1 MEFLAPTSTCTCWA
15 MQVHGYLVYVIH
27 VVHNLLSRT
36 TSTNLFSQTPDW
48 IGHRCKQT
56 MQYLYCSQW
65 VTTDQK
71 LTSNYDSAIRQHCL
85 FSLFLETRLI
95 FSSFFFLI
103 NVPAPKSKH
112 NGWTELDCVG
122 LLPHNGK
129 CAGWI
134 YQLLPIGLNPIVS
147 TWEHVIKEIIELW
160 WR

>member
-71 LTSNYDSAIRQHCL
+71 LTNNYDSAIRQHCL

-95 FSSFFFLI
+95 FSSFFFSNQCPCSEI
-103 NVPAPKSKH
+103 KTQ
-112 NGWTELDCVG
+112 WLDRVG
-122 LLPHNGK
+122 LSWPAAPQWKMCWMNLS
-129 CAGWI
+129 
-134 YQLLPIGLNPIVS
+134 IVAYWPQS
-147 TWEHVIKEIIELW
+147 HCVNLGTRH
-160 WR
+160 